1 MNHIIEIVGV
11 TVVTL
16 IFLFLWMKR
25 NENNILSV
33 APSILITTGIFF
45 TFLGITIG
53 LWNFNIDNVDSSLPA
68 LLNGIKTAFMASV
81 LGVFFALIFK
91 FIELKPKETIS
102 ETPEGQT
109 IDDLVANQRI
119 QTSSLNELNNGI
131 QQLIKSIADPISDS
145 SLVAQI
151 KLMRM
156 DNNEK
161 IDALRKDFQEFA
173 TTMAENNSK
182 AFIQALE
189 EVIRDFNSKLTEQF
203 GDNFKQLN
211 EAVGQTV
218 QWQENYKTQMQESIE
233 ILTRITSILSKQ
245 SEDYEIVVS
254 RSVHFSQHAN
264 DMKNIIEA
272 INQQKI
278 QMEVII
284 KSLADMVK
292 TTSEELPKIGQ
303 KTNEMIEKIAH
314 SSNSLIQNMKTH
326 NDNLSNFMDRQ
337 FKSLDENNNKII
349 ENIAKNNTYV
359 VNQLNDSMKQSSDE
373 IQKQVHILDKELE
386 NALTNSLET
395 LGQQLASLSN
405 QFVKDYTPLTKKLRE
420 ILEIASKVK

>member
-91 FIELKPKETIS
+91 FIELKLKETIS

-254 RSVHFSQHAN
+254 HSVHFSQHAN
-264 DMKNIIEA
+264 DMRDIIET

-284 KSLADMVK
+284 KSLANMVK

>member
-91 FIELKPKETIS
+91 FIELKLKETIS

>member
-11 TVVTL
+11 TVVIL

-189 EVIRDFNSKLTEQF
+189 EVIRDFNNKLTEQF

-264 DMKNIIEA
+264 DMRDIIET

-284 KSLADMVK
+284 KSLANMVK